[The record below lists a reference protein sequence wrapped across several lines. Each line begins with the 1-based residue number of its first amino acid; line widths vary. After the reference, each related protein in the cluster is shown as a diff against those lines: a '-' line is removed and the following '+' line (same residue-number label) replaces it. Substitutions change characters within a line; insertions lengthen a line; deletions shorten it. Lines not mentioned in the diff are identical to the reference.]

1 MPNNLL
7 AYTVKVSN
15 KARAVRLAVY
25 PDGSVVLTVPRN
37 LKPGVA
43 EKFLRE
49 KAGWVRKKIEKF
61 KNAPQRLSAEDTKK
75 EYLQFKQAALV
86 LVQDRVKEYNTHYN
100 LRPGKVSI
108 KNAKTRWGSCSKQG
122 NLSFNYKIV
131 KLPETLQNYLV
142 VHELCHLKEFN
153 HSAKFWDMVS
163 ETIPNWKEL
172 RKALKIK

>member
-108 KNAKTRWGSCSKQG
+108 KKR
-122 NLSFNYKIV
+122 
-131 KLPETLQNYLV
+131 
-142 VHELCHLKEFN
+142 
-153 HSAKFWDMVS
+153 
-163 ETIPNWKEL
+163 
-172 RKALKIK
+172 